1 MNRRSFILRVGGALV
16 AVPAVLSLTACGD
29 DDGGGGGT
37 PDANLGATSFQASTS
52 DNSGHSHSITVQCSD
67 LSGNSATYT
76 STSGGGHT
84 HSVTLDSTQLAAI
97 ANGDTVMVDTTD
109 GGHAHTWAIAKGNAC

>member
-1 MNRRSFILRVGGALV
+1 MNRRSFILHVGGALV
-16 AVPAVLSLTACGD
+16 AVPAVLTLTACGD
-29 DDGGGGGT
+29 DGGGGDT

-67 LSGNSATYT
+67 LSGNTATYT
-76 STSGGGHT
+76 STEGGGHT

-97 ANGDTVMVDTTD
+97 ADGETVMVDTTD
-109 GGHAHTWAIAKGNAC
+109 LHPHTWAISKGNAC

>member
-1 MNRRSFILRVGGALV
+1 MNRRSFILRVGGAV
-16 AVPAVLSLTACGD
+16 IAVPAALTLTACGGD
-29 DDGGGGGT
+29 DDGGGT

-76 STSGGGHT
+76 STEGGGHN
-84 HSVTLDSTQLAAI
+84 HSVTLDATQLAAI

-109 GGHAHTWAIAKGNAC
+109 LHPHTWAISKGNAC